1 LLPASAPRAQHVPV
15 RHGVLPLLDIVRS
28 RMRGVFSLCVIFATF
43 AYPLGVSAQESAAP
57 ALSGVVSSERG
68 PVTSAAV
75 KIVGPITRTYTTA
88 PDGAFH
94 FDSLPEGT
102 YRLTVSA
109 QGFEPPPP
117 EAVTIVAGTPQTLTV
132 SLSAATLNSLRT
144 IGSVT
149 AKGRGTVT
157 INHSGAAE
165 STLSSD
171 DFIARGDAQV
181 QNELEE
187 LPGVELTRAS
197 SGGAPGAN
205 TDIAI
210 RGGSTYETQT
220 LIDGHPVTGGR
231 FGTYLVQFLNPL
243 VLGDVEID
251 KGPGVLGNT
260 IANAI
265 GGTANF
271 RTPSI
276 TSTLTGRATAGY
288 DSFNG
293 STYSARISDTILNGK
308 LGFLAAYGFN
318 GTPGYFTGNI
328 LSVDANDVNSKLG
341 AAPPLATVITSIP
354 ASETYQNRSE
364 VFKLAFNF
372 SPTTSLT
379 LGSIGEQTYVD
390 YTATLDTVEPFTIAP
405 CIGEATTTPQTCA
418 GASDYTNPAYGGLVG
433 QTVLASSTGDNLYL
447 GNFEI
452 DNEPIFTADLR
463 TKFGPGSFLGRFYTG
478 AISRNID
485 DPEEAQQLT
494 SCPQPSCSSPTFD
507 SPFYQAEVDHLHGVD
522 AEYSLPIGR
531 TGQDLA
537 QASYDQHGDQALY
550 CSGSSAEFALSKC
563 SINNLLLTSRTYSI
577 RGFAKVAPNVQ
588 AAFGN
593 YFSDT
598 TFVGSRYDPRATL
611 VWTPQPKTAIR
622 FAVGTAYVA
631 PPVDFVAPVPG
642 DTKAVV
648 NNTLYVSD
656 ALKPETSAGVNLGAD
671 FGIRNDSKFTID
683 LYRTALTNRFETITI
698 KPGASLP
705 SYDPFGFYNGT
716 PFKSIDETYNA
727 SDATEEGIELTYVRK
742 PKVGIG
748 GNAELD
754 LSRAFN
760 YNTAIPS
767 FGTAASATGSQTGT
781 IGGDGNELPGYQIP
795 GFPYSHGRAQLTYR
809 EPNTNLYGF
818 GATIYG
824 ANNSFGE
831 PGFTVFDA
839 NMNLALKHGLRLNVS
854 LSNIFD
860 HDDNRTLGEYAYGY
874 LPPGETTPYS
884 LFFYPPRR
892 LNLQLEYPFGDR

>member
-1 LLPASAPRAQHVPV
+1 M
-15 RHGVLPLLDIVRS
+15 LDLFPS
-28 RMRGVFSLCVIFATF
+28 RLRGVFFLLAAVATI
-43 AYPLGVSAQESAAP
+43 ATPLPAGAQDTPAPTPSPATAAP
-57 ALSGVVSSERG
+57 ALSGIVSSERG
-68 PVTSAAV
+68 PITSAVV

-88 PDGAFH
+88 PDGAFR
-94 FDSLPEGT
+94 FDPLPAGT

-109 QGFEPPPP
+109 QGFEAPPPTSI
-117 EAVTIVAGTPQTLTV
+117 TIVAGTPQTLTV
-132 SLSAATLNSLRT
+132 TLSTATLSSLRT

-157 INHSGAAE
+157 INRSGAAE
-165 STLSSD
+165 STLTTE
-171 DFIARGDAQV
+171 DFLERGDAQV

-210 RGGSTYETQT
+210 RGGAPYETQT

-276 TSTLTGRATAGY
+276 TTTLTGRATAGY

-328 LSVDANDVNSKLG
+328 LSVDANDANSKLG

-364 VFKLAFNF
+364 VFKLAANF
-372 SPTTSLT
+372 SSTTSLT
-379 LGSIGEQTYVD
+379 LGSIGEQTFVD

-405 CIGEATTTPQTCA
+405 CVGESSSATCV
-418 GASDYTNPAYGGLVG
+418 GASDYNNPNYNGLVG
-433 QTVLASSTGDNLYL
+433 QTVLASSTSDNLYL

-463 TKFGPGSFLGRFYTG
+463 TKFGPGAFLGRFYTG

-494 SCPQPSCSSPTFD
+494 SCPQPSCSSPTRD

-531 TGQDLA
+531 NGADLA
-537 QASYDQHGDQALY
+537 QVSYDQHGDQALY

-577 RGFAKVAPNVQ
+577 RGFADVAPDVH

-622 FAVGTAYVA
+622 FSVGTAYVA

-648 NNTLYVSD
+648 NNILYVSD

-671 FGIRNDSKFTID
+671 FGIRDDSKITLD
-683 LYRTALTNRFETITI
+683 LYRTALTNRFETITVR
-698 KPGASLP
+698 PGPSLP
-705 SYDPFGFYNGT
+705 SYDPFGFYNGM

-742 PKVGIG
+742 PKVGLG
-748 GNAELD
+748 GSAELD

-767 FGTAASATGSQTGT
+767 FGTTASATGAQTGT
-781 IGGDGNELPGYQIP
+781 VGGDGNELPGYQIP
-795 GFPYSHGRAQLTYR
+795 GYPYSHGRAELTYR

-818 GATIYG
+818 AATVYG

-839 NMNLALKHGLRLNVS
+839 RMNLALKYGLRLNVS
-854 LSNIFD
+854 LSNVFD
-860 HDDNRTLGEYAYGY
+860 HDDNRTLGEYGYGY

-892 LNLQLEYPFGDR
+892 LNLQLEFPFGDR

>member
-1 LLPASAPRAQHVPV
+1 M
-15 RHGVLPLLDIVRS
+15 RS
-28 RMRGVFSLCVIFATF
+28 GAVFSLLVAFAMC
-43 AYPLGVSAQESAAP
+43 ASPYVARAQDAPPPSPAPSVSPAVATP

-68 PVTSAAV
+68 PITSAVV
-75 KIVGPITRTYTTA
+75 KIAGPTTRTYTTA
-88 PDGAFH
+88 PDGAFR
-94 FDSLPEGT
+94 FDTLPAGT
-102 YRLTVSA
+102 YRLTVTAS
-109 QGFEPPPP
+109 GFEPPPP
-117 EAVTIVAGTPQTLTV
+117 TTVTIVAGTPVTLTV
-132 SLSAATLNSLRT
+132 ALFTATLNSLRT
-144 IGSVT
+144 IAST
-149 AKGRGTVT
+149 TSAGRGTVT
-157 INHSGAAE
+157 INRSGSAQE
-165 STLSSD
+165 TLTSE
-171 DFIARGDAQV
+171 DFLERGDAQV

-205 TDIAI
+205 TNISI
-210 RGGSTYETQT
+210 RGGEPYETQT

-328 LSVDANDVNSKLG
+328 LSVDANDVNSAPG

-354 ASETYQNRSE
+354 ATETYQNRSE

-372 SPTTSLT
+372 SDTTSLT
-379 LGSIGEQTYVD
+379 LGSIGEQTFVD

-405 CIGEATTTPQTCA
+405 CIGETSPTSCA

-433 QTVLASSTGDNLYL
+433 QTVLASSTEDNLYL

-452 DNEPIFTADLR
+452 DNEPIFTADLK

-485 DPEEAQQLT
+485 DPEEAQQIT

-507 SPFYQAEVDHLHGVD
+507 TPFYQAEVDHLHGVD
-522 AEYSLPIGR
+522 AEYSLPLGR
-531 TGQDLA
+531 NQQDLA
-537 QASYDQHGDQALY
+537 QISYDQHGDQALY
-550 CSGSSAEFALSKC
+550 CSGASAAFALNKC

-577 RGFAKVAPNVQ
+577 RGFANVAPNVH

-611 VWTPQPKTAIR
+611 VWTPQRNLAYR

-648 NNTLYVSD
+648 NDVLYVAD

-671 FGIRNDSKFTID
+671 VGIRNDSKFTID
-683 LYRTALTNRFETITI
+683 LYRTALTNRFETITVR
-698 KPGASLP
+698 PGPSLP

-716 PFKSIDETYNA
+716 PFKSIDEVYNA

-742 PKVGIG
+742 PKAGIG
-748 GNAELD
+748 GSAELD

-760 YNTAIPS
+760 YNTVIPS
-767 FGTAASATGSQTGT
+767 FGSVATATGSQTGT
-781 IGGDGNELPGYQIP
+781 VGGDGNELPGFQIP
-795 GFPYSHGRAQLTYR
+795 GFPYSHGRAELTYT
-809 EPNTNLYGF
+809 EHNTNLYAF

-839 NMNLALKHGLRLNVS
+839 RMNLALQHGLRLNVS

-860 HDDNRTLGEYAYGY
+860 HDDNRTLGEYGYGY

>member
-1 LLPASAPRAQHVPV
+1 VLATPLAARAEDAPSPSPAPAASAAA
-15 RHGVLPLLDIVRS
+15 L
-28 RMRGVFSLCVIFATF
+28 
-43 AYPLGVSAQESAAP
+43 AP
-57 ALSGVVSSERG
+57 ALAGVVSGERG
-68 PVTSAAV
+68 PITSAVV
-75 KIVGPITRTYTTA
+75 KITGPITRTYTTA

-94 FDSLPEGT
+94 FDALPSGVYT
-102 YRLTVSA
+102 LTVKA
-109 QGFEPPPP
+109 QGFESPPPTM
-117 EAVTIVAGTPQTLTV
+117 VTVVVGTPQTLSV
-132 SLSAATLNSLRT
+132 SLFAATLSSLRT

-149 AKGRGTVT
+149 ARGRATVT
-157 INHSGAAE
+157 INRSGAAE

-171 DFIARGDAQV
+171 DFIARGDAQI

-205 TDIAI
+205 TDLAI
-210 RGGSTYETQT
+210 RGGAPYETQT

-251 KGPGVLGNT
+251 KGPGVMGNT

-293 STYSARISDTILNGK
+293 STYSARVSDTILDGK
-308 LGFLAAYGFN
+308 IGLLAAYGFN

-328 LSVDANDVNSKLG
+328 LSVDSNGANSAPG
-341 AAPPLATVITSIP
+341 AAPPLATVITSVP
-354 ASETYQNRSE
+354 ATETYQNRSE
-364 VFKLAFNF
+364 VFKLAANF
-372 SPTTSLT
+372 SKTTSLT
-379 LGSIGEQTYVD
+379 LGSIGEQTFVD
-390 YTATLDTVEPFTIAP
+390 YTATLTTVEPFTIAP
-405 CIGEATTTPQTCA
+405 CVGESNPATCA
-418 GASDYTNPAYGGLVG
+418 GASDYNNPGYNGLIG
-433 QTVLASSTGDNLYL
+433 QTVLASSDEDNLYL

-463 TKFGPGSFLGRFYTG
+463 TSFGPGAFLGRFYTG

-494 SCPQPSCSSPTFD
+494 SCPQPSCSSPTLD

-531 TGQDLA
+531 KQQDLA
-537 QASYDQHGDQALY
+537 QVSYDQHGDQALY
-550 CSGSSAEFALSKC
+550 CSGSSAVFALSKC

-577 RGFAKVAPNVQ
+577 RGFADVAPDVR
-588 AAFGN
+588 AGFGN

-598 TFVGSRYDPRATL
+598 TFVGTRYDPRATL
-611 VWTPQPKTAIR
+611 VWTPQKNLAYR

-642 DTKAVV
+642 ETKAVV
-648 NNTLYVSD
+648 NNVLYVAD

-671 FGIRNDSKFTID
+671 IGIHNDSKFTVD

-698 KPGASLP
+698 KPGPSLP

-716 PFKSIDETYNA
+716 PFKSIDEVYNA
-727 SDATEEGIELTYVRK
+727 SNATEEGIELTYVRK
-742 PKVGIG
+742 PLVGIG
-748 GNAELD
+748 GSAELD

-760 YNTAIPS
+760 YNTVIPS
-767 FGTAASATGSQTGT
+767 FGNTATATGSQTGT
-781 IGGDGNELPGYQIP
+781 VGGDGNELPGYQIP
-795 GFPYSHGRAQLTYR
+795 GYPYSHGRAELTYR
-809 EPNTNLYGF
+809 ERNTNLYSF
-818 GATIYG
+818 AATVYG

-839 NMNLALKHGLRLNVS
+839 HMNLALQHGLRLNASV
-854 LSNIFD
+854 SNIFD

-892 LNLQLEYPFGDR
+892 LNLQLEFPFGDH